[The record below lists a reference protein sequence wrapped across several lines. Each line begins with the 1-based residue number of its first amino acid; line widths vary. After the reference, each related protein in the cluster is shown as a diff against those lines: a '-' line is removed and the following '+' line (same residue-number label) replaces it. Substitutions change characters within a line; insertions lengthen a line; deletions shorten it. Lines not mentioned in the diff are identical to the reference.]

1 MPGFPRSVLMEAPL
15 ETDLRGRWTLLDGE
29 STADADLMRKV
40 EEFES
45 LSHPAGVESGRW
57 LREDAI
63 DNEPL
68 TRTRVLL
75 TDDRVEGFIATC
87 FGSVILTGGGRRRL
101 SVPRRLQ
108 RQQVPAFIVCWVA
121 RHRDGSIPGAQ
132 LMLTALGLAREAKR
146 NSGLAVFALDPY
158 DERVSTMWQEKPWHF
173 RKSRAR
179 SDGRPARLYLPL

>member
-1 MPGFPRSVLMEAPL
+1 MPGLPRSVLMEAPPA
-15 ETDLRGRWTLLDGE
+15 TDPRGRWALLDRE
-29 STADADLMRKV
+29 SATDVDLMQKV
-40 EEFES
+40 EDFES
-45 LSHPAGVESGRW
+45 LPHPAGIEAGRW

-68 TRTRVLL
+68 TRTRVLV

-87 FGSVILTGGGRRRL
+87 FGSVTLTGGGRKRL

-108 RQQVPAFIVCWVA
+108 RQQAPAFIVCWVA
-121 RHRDGSIPGAQ
+121 RHREGVVPGAQ

-158 DERVSTMWQEKPWHF
+158 DEQVSEMWQGRPWSFRRGKP
-173 RKSRAR
+173 R